1 MQVIFSILRA
11 LQTNPLAESTP
22 RELCFFIYH
31 LAKAALTN
39 PMSQSD
45 YHFAR
50 AALTNPMSRSDYH
63 LANAALIISASRSD
77 YHFARA
83 ALMFIGVAERLP
95 LS

>member
-11 LQTNPLAESTP
+11 LQTNPLAESTS

-39 PMSQSD
+39 PMSQ
-45 YHFAR
+45 
-50 AALTNPMSRSDYH
+50 SDYH

-83 ALMFIGVAERLP
+83 ALTNPMSQSDYHLANAFVIMR
-95 LS
+95 S

>member
-39 PMSQSD
+39 PMS
-45 YHFAR
+45 
-50 AALTNPMSRSDYH
+50 RSDYH

-83 ALMFIGVAERLP
+83 ALTNPMSRSDYHFARAFVIMR
-95 LS
+95 S